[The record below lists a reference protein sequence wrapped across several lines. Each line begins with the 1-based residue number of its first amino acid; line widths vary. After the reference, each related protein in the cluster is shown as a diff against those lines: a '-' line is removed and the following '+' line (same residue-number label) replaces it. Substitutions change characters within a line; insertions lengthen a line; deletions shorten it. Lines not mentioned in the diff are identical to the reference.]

1 MGRIMTGISA
11 VGGYFQA
18 NRARWEPPSAD
29 VATGGPAHPNK
40 TYPRGDGSF
49 ASEVKG
55 TAPQPR
61 RDLHFALMANDAY
74 HLNAQGATG
83 TPSERE
89 LAQAGW
95 HRLRP
100 VDGHL
105 VDAMGNQIPIRPD
118 MLHDP
123 KTGFD
128 AAIYQ
133 NAEGQ
138 YVVAYRGTDSW
149 RLGPGGDATTNGG
162 QAIGLATDQYQQA
175 TGLAMRALEVFG
187 EGNVVITG
195 HSLGG
200 GLASAAMLA
209 TGTPGV
215 TFNAA
220 GLSDNTLR
228 RLNLQSSPN
237 AIREEAA
244 ASGQIRRYNVEGDLL
259 TGIQQG
265 ALFPPDAV
273 GHELR
278 VAAPAGSHWW
288 NPVEMHGG
296 GGKQPAYVEALRENM
311 AYRPP
316 TSTLVRTTEQIAES
330 AGKATVS
337 FGIHSFEVITQAGQA
352 VGQKSTEIGELMRSD
367 FAQGR
372 VVQGS
377 TRLAGE
383 LADGA
388 LDIGAGAVRET
399 ADFAGDVVREAG
411 ALGGNMLRG
420 VGGLTGDKAL
430 FNRMASVVE
439 NGGEKANALIDAAG
453 RHSAWALDKA
463 GDAAEWLTDRA
474 AAGMQWAKEKT
485 VAGAQWVAEKTV
497 EGARWTAEKVA
508 DGTQWVVDKAAS
520 GARWA
525 TGKAVEGGRWV
536 GERMTDAGRWLGQHL
551 NPANW

>member
-1 MGRIMTGISA
+1 MTGISA

-29 VATGGPAHPNK
+29 VATGGPAHPHK

-49 ASEVKG
+49 ANAVKG
-55 TAPQPR
+55 TAPQPQ

-74 HLNAQGATG
+74 HLNTQGATG

-100 VDGHL
+100 VGDHL
-105 VDAMGNQIPIRPD
+105 VDAMGNQIPIQHD

-138 YVVAYRGTDSW
+138 YVVAFRGTDSW
-149 RLGPGGDATTNGG
+149 RLGPGGDAATNGG
-162 QAIGLATDQYQQA
+162 QAIGLATDQYAQA
-175 TGLAMRALEVFG
+175 VKLARRAKDVFG

-209 TGTPGV
+209 TGVPGV

-228 RLNLQSSPN
+228 SLDLHSSPN

-244 ASGQIRRYNVEGDLL
+244 TSGQIRRYSVELDLV
-259 TGIQQG
+259 TEAQQG
-265 ALFPPDAV
+265 TPLPDAV

-278 VAAPAGSHWW
+278 VAAPAGSRWW
-288 NPVEMHGG
+288 HPVDMHGG
-296 GGKQPAYVEALRENM
+296 GGEHPSYVEALRENA
-311 AYRPP
+311 AYRPWMP
-316 TSTLVRTTEQIAES
+316 VTVQMAERVLES
-330 AGKATVS
+330 GTNAAVS
-337 FGIHSFEVITQAGQA
+337 FGIHAFEAIAQTGQT

-372 VVQGS
+372 VVQGA

-383 LADGA
+383 LADGT
-388 LDIGAGAVRET
+388 LDIGAGVVREA

-411 ALGGNMLRG
+411 TLGGNMLRG
-420 VGGLTGDKAL
+420 VGDLTGDQAL

-453 RHSAWALDKA
+453 RHNAWALDKA

-474 AAGMQWAKEKT
+474 AAGVQWAKEKT